1 MNNLIKLAIVGGGL
15 LGVGLLGLGG
25 FVATVIPKGTRQPD
39 SGITSTI
46 QASLETN
53 GKVKAR
59 QVAVETRDGVV
70 YLTGVVDTEDA
81 RREVGR
87 VGGTPTASGA

>member
-1 MNNLIKLAIVGGGL
+1 M
-15 LGVGLLGLGG
+15 
-25 FVATVIPKGTRQPD
+25 IPKSRRQPD

-46 QASLETN
+46 QASLEGN

-87 VGGTPTASGA
+87 VGWNTDGVRRVSNEVLVGTINSEPLRTGGL